1 MYMKYPRAE
10 AMRMAFWSSIPLQM
24 KMMRGNRKKKTKLV
38 KMGKFTPILMMF
50 PGENGDGDSE
60 SKVDG
65 LMIIFGALGFHFF
78 ICKKRA
84 QQEKSGLKKQNSCLH
99 LIRWLNFLIF

>member
-10 AMRMAFWSSIPLQM
+10 AMRMAFWSSIPLPM

-38 KMGKFTPILMMF
+38 KIGKFIPILIMF

-60 SKVDG
+60 IRVDG
-65 LMIIFGALGFHFF
+65 LMIIFGALGFHFLSV
-78 ICKKRA
+78 KKEHSKKKVD
-84 QQEKSGLKKQNSCLH
+84 QKSKTVVC
-99 LIRWLNFLIF
+99 I